1 MSKSRSD
8 ILSLRESFRKASFF
22 EKWALCL
29 SAWFGTG
36 LLPGAPGTFGTLA
49 ALPLLIALD
58 HWGGV
63 SGEGFKIIFVPLAIW
78 SSHLSHKLLKRD
90 DPSEVVIDEVA
101 GILWTF
107 FLLPLSWL
115 TLCVGFILFR
125 IFDIFKPFPI
135 RTLERRL
142 RGGIG
147 IVLDD
152 LLAGIYANLCLRI
165 FLLFFK

>member
-1 MSKSRSD
+1 MLVRLVWDRSFARSPRNIWD
-8 ILSLRESFRKASFF
+8 TGGFASTDRFRSL
-22 EKWALCL
+22 
-29 SAWFGTG
+29 
-36 LLPGAPGTFGTLA
+36 
-49 ALPLLIALD
+49 
-58 HWGGV
+58 GGV